1 MSLDDLVEIV
11 DMKDNPTRETITRRQ
26 AHEQSLPHRI
36 AAVFVF
42 SEDDKLFVQVRRDNG
57 RFDHTVGGHVD
68 VGESYEQAAVRE
80 MQEEVGIDAPLTLV
94 AKSII
99 EDCREAGY
107 GSAVHLHGL
116 FKTIAPKDWKFTPND
131 EVSELRLMSLQE
143 ITSDM
148 KADPNQ
154 YTYGFVKTLG
164 AYLESM
170 V

>member
-1 MSLDDLVEIV
+1 MSLDDLVELVDLNDNAIEKIV
-11 DMKDNPTRETITRRQ
+11 TRRQ
-26 AHEQSLPHRI
+26 AHEQSFPHRI

-42 SEDDKLFVQVRRDNG
+42 SMDGRLYVQVRSDNG

-107 GSAVHLHGL
+107 GPAVHLHGL

-143 ITSDM
+143 IVSGM